1 MPKPNQIKNIL
12 LLHER
17 VFSAQLE
24 CLENI
29 SRNTS
34 TAEDVKAVIK
44 LSKFI
49 KESFDT
55 FNDWLFT
62 VSNSET
68 QEPPSK

>member
-1 MPKPNQIKNIL
+1 MLNTDQIKQIL
-12 LLHER
+12 NGR
-17 VFSAQLE
+17 VVKAQLE

-29 SRNTS
+29 SKNAS

-49 KESFDT
+49 KKSFDT
-55 FNDWLFT
+55 FNDMLFM
-62 VSNSET
+62 SSCSET

>member
-1 MPKPNQIKNIL
+1 MPKTNQIKNIL

-49 KESFDT
+49 KKSYNPI
-55 FNDWLFT
+55 NDMLFM
-62 VSNSET
+62 SSCSGT